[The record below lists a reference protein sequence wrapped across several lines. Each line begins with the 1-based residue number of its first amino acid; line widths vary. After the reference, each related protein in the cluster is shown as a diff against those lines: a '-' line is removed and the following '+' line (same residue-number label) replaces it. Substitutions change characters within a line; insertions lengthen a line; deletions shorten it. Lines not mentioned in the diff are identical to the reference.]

1 MHSLNN
7 ETVILIM
14 EIVMFLQTLE
24 QSMNAKANEHD
35 RPIRPGTT
43 RCKIGYG
50 KSQPS
55 NRLWIGGLGPWTSA
69 EYLAKAIFSFPFLLK
84 K

>member
-1 MHSLNN
+1 
-7 ETVILIM
+7 
-14 EIVMFLQTLE
+14 
-24 QSMNAKANEHD
+24 MNAKANEHD

-69 EYLAKAIFSFPFLLK
+69 EYLAKVLFSISIVSFQYIPMQK
-84 K
+84 DNSS

>member
-1 MHSLNN
+1 
-7 ETVILIM
+7 
-14 EIVMFLQTLE
+14 
-24 QSMNAKANEHD
+24 MNAKANEHD

-69 EYLAKAIFSFPFLLK
+69 EYLAKALFISFR
-84 K
+84 

>member
-1 MHSLNN
+1 
-7 ETVILIM
+7 
-14 EIVMFLQTLE
+14 
-24 QSMNAKANEHD
+24 MNAKANEHD

-69 EYLAKAIFSFPFLLK
+69 EYLAKVI
-84 K
+84 

>member
-1 MHSLNN
+1 
-7 ETVILIM
+7 
-14 EIVMFLQTLE
+14 
-24 QSMNAKANEHD
+24 MNAKASEHD
-35 RPIRPGTT
+35 RSIRPGTS

-69 EYLAKAIFSFPFLLK
+69 DYLAKVIDFLETANFTILGAK
-84 K
+84 S